1 METIIS
7 NITGDEAFDGAV
19 YERASAILKAG
30 GLVAFP
36 TETVYG
42 LGGNALDKAAAGKIY
57 AAKGRPSDNP
67 LIVHIAG
74 IEALGVLAVDVPEQ
88 AYTLADAFWPGPLT
102 MVLKKSEIV
111 PYEITGG
118 LETVA
123 IRMPSHKTAARLIRE
138 SGLYI
143 AAPSANTSGRPS
155 PTKARYVVEDLDG
168 RVDMIICDDT
178 VDIGIESTIVDLSE
192 GVPTILRPG
201 YITMEM
207 LQEVLGRV
215 ELDKAIE
222 GANLIT
228 GNVVPKAPGMKYRH
242 YAPKASLTL
251 VEGEDE
257 AVWQA
262 ICGLVEKA
270 GVEGVAAAV
279 MTTDENADRY
289 RERFPGLAVKS
300 LGSRDDQ
307 AAVARRLFA
316 VLREFDDLNVDR
328 IYSESFPSDNVG
340 QAIMNRLLKAAGHS
354 VLKV

>member
-1 METIIS
+1 
-7 NITGDEAFDGAV
+7 
-19 YERASAILKAG
+19 
-30 GLVAFP
+30 
-36 TETVYG
+36 
-42 LGGNALDKAAAGKIY
+42 
-57 AAKGRPSDNP
+57 
-67 LIVHIAG
+67 
-74 IEALGVLAVDVPEQ
+74 
-88 AYTLADAFWPGPLT
+88 

-307 AAVARRLFA
+307 ATVARRLFA

-340 QAIMNRLLKAAGHS
+340 QAIMNRLLKAAGHG